1 MRPSRSSRSTVDAI
15 RPGTTGSYE
24 AWRGEAWAL
33 TSPLGRARDVLTH
46 DAQEARDL
54 WNINLKPET
63 EYPAGTW
70 VAVHKT
76 GRVLSGASQASLLD
90 QIERGREYRPDSFF
104 IEQVEQ
110 HPEPVQQ
117 APFIPDTDFIAA
129 GPESVSV
136 SDVLTKQEIPT
147 K

>member
-1 MRPSRSSRSTVDAI
+1 M
-15 RPGTTGSYE
+15 
-24 AWRGEAWAL
+24 
-33 TSPLGRARDVLTH
+33 LTH